1 MEKYRRICAFI
12 DLDAVEYNFEQMR
25 QALTP
30 GIQMIAV
37 VKADAYGHGAVPI
50 AALME
55 PKEYIWGFAVATT
68 EEALRLRRHGIRK
81 PILILGYVFPEDYP
95 LLAEY
100 EIRPA
105 VFTLQMAEELSQ
117 AAQDAGKILP
127 VHLAVDTGMTR
138 IGFRNARESLADM
151 VHISK
156 MPGLFVEGIF
166 THFARAD
173 EQDVQWARKQYAEFS
188 EYLRL
193 LEQEGIRIPVRHCNN
208 SAGILWHREGDLD
221 AVRPGITI
229 YGVYPSGEVI
239 RNGVSLKPVM
249 RLVSHISHI
258 KEVEAGVPVSYG
270 GTWVTTR
277 EKTRIATVPA
287 GYADGV
293 SRGLSN
299 RGSVL
304 IAGRR
309 APVLGRICMD
319 QFMVD
324 VTDIPEAR
332 LHDPVTLLGR
342 DGREEI
348 AVEELSELSGRFPYE
363 YLCCVSGRVPRV
375 YIKDGKEIEL

>member
-173 EQDVQWARKQYAEFS
+173 EQDVQWARKQYEEFS

-270 GTWVTTR
+270 GTWGDDPRKNQNCHYTR
-277 EKTRIATVPA
+277 RLRGRRFPGTFQPGKRADRREEGAGSGKNLYGPVHGGCDRYPGGPPSRS
-287 GYADGV
+287 GYA
-293 SRGLSN
+293 
-299 RGSVL
+299 
-304 IAGRR
+304 AGQ
-309 APVLGRICMD
+309 GW
-319 QFMVD
+319 
-324 VTDIPEAR
+324 
-332 LHDPVTLLGR
+332 
-342 DGREEI
+342 
-348 AVEELSELSGRFPYE
+348 
-363 YLCCVSGRVPRV
+363 
-375 YIKDGKEIEL
+375 